1 MTLKVAIN
9 AQLIPGAG
17 VGGVHSVLLGL
28 VHALAKLDG
37 PEEYVVIV
45 PWEEPDWLNPY
56 LGKNQRAV
64 PGKKLDAFKRALGP
78 AKPLGK
84 LARRALAWKPARSE
98 SRPGLARSNGFFEGL
113 GCKCCPLSIPALCV
127 FPTFRR
133 CSIPTICN
141 TPTIHS
147 FLLLASF
154 TGERSPMERAA
165 GRHIRWRS
173 VRSG

>member
-56 LGKNQRAV
+56 LGRNQRAV
-64 PGKKLDAFKRALGP
+64 RGKKMDAFKRALGP

-98 SRPGLARSNGFFEGL
+98 GSPGLARSNGFFEGL
-113 GCKCCPLSIPALCV
+113 GCSVVHFPYQHFVCCSYPAPDVL
-127 FPTFRR
+127 FHWPAT
-133 CSIPTICN
+133 
-141 TPTIHS
+141 
-147 FLLLASF
+147 
-154 TGERSPMERAA
+154 SPSA
-165 GRHIRWRS
+165 
-173 VRSG
+173 